1 VTTKWKVV
9 FQYQILDAQ
18 FAKTIKLAESR
29 TSKGCTG
36 KKIMKV
42 KIKRLHGKITNVKK
56 SCKQKKLALRA
67 PFLDRKIGRDRLSLG
82 PKKWPTG
89 GLVRGSAAISSLG
102 IVGLGTGFF

>member
-1 VTTKWKVV
+1 LLNQGRQK
-9 FQYQILDAQ
+9 A
-18 FAKTIKLAESR
+18 ARE
-29 TSKGCTG
+29 
-36 KKIMKV
+36 KIMKV
-42 KIKRLHGKITNVKK
+42 KIKRLHGKNHEREKK
-56 SCKQKKLALRA
+56 AANKKKLALRA